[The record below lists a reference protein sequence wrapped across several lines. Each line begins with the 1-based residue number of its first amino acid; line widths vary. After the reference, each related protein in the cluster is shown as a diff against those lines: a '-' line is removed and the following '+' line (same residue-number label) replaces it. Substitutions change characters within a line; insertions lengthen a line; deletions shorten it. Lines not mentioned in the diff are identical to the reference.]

1 MARNPASQAARDA
14 AAGTGRGGIFRLV
27 GEVYSELRKVT
38 WPSRQETTRLTALV
52 IIISVAIGVLLGL
65 IDIGFSRLFALIA
78 GS

>member
-14 AAGTGRGGIFRLV
+14 AVGLGRGGVFRFF

-38 WPSRQETTRLTALV
+38 WPAREETTRLTTLV
-52 IIISVAIGVLLGL
+52 IIISAAMGALLGL
-65 IDIGFSRLFALIA
+65 IDIAFSRLFQLIA